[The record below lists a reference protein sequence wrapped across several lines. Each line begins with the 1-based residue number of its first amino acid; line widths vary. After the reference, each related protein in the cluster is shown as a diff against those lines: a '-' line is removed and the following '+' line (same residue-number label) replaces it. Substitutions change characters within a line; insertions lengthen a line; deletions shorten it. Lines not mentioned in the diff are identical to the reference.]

1 MDIYRSFY
9 VLLLLAVFAFNT
21 LGYAQKTSRIDSIN
35 SELKLAVDDMQRI
48 DLSLSLAGLY
58 RTQNPDT
65 SIILSLQAKLL
76 ADSLSY
82 TNGQYLSRRILAQTY
97 SGIAN
102 FRLALL
108 YANEANS
115 FLSEMNNPLERGRL
129 LSVFGLIY
137 NELGEFSKGAAYYFK
152 SLKIC
157 EKMLDSTCMSEAYNN
172 IGNMFYDR
180 GDMIKSSKYYN
191 KSISFSTKLNDQAG
205 IARGLN
211 NLATIYAENG
221 DYDVAKEFLSKAL
234 LINQRTGVR
243 IWEGINYLNFAE
255 IYRLQKIYDSSLV
268 YYHKASFVF
277 QDLGHYRL
285 MVNCKIGLSN
295 YYEETN
301 DTDKSVAF
309 ANEALSI
316 AKDRKLLVVE
326 NLAAKRLYE
335 LYSLIGP
342 KEQTY
347 RYGMKYYRLKDSL
360 EIEQNASKLS
370 NLMLLYEFD
379 KENQERQIVQQK
391 KETRYIIIII
401 SLFFLAV
408 LIVIIIMARHK
419 LKIKDN
425 LMIKRQLEDEIEIKD
440 KELVLNVMSLLKK
453 NEVLAHVVDNLMH
466 VHDEAVKDETKTAI
480 IKIAKD
486 IQKTSEDEIWEEFE
500 VRFKQAHGDYYDRLN
515 SRFPN
520 LTPNELKLSAFLKLN
535 MTTKDIA
542 ELTGKSISS
551 LEIARTRLR
560 KKMGI
565 TNTKTNL
572 ISFISQ
578 I

>member
-1 MDIYRSFY
+1 
-9 VLLLLAVFAFNT
+9 
-21 LGYAQKTSRIDSIN
+21 K
-35 SELKLAVDDMQRI
+35 
-48 DLSLSLAGLY
+48 
-58 RTQNPDT
+58 TQNPDT

-82 TNGQYLSRRILAQTY
+82 KDGQYLSRRLLAQTY
-97 SGIAN
+97 SGTAN

-108 YANEANS
+108 YANEAKS
-115 FLSEMNNPLERGRL
+115 FLGEASNSQENVKL

-137 NELGEFSKGAAYYFK
+137 NELGEFTKGANYYFE

-157 EKMLDSTCMSEAYNN
+157 EKMLDSTCMSESYNN

-180 GDMIKSSKYYN
+180 GDMIKSSRYYN

-211 NLATIYAENG
+211 NLATIHAENG
-221 DYDVAKEFLSKAL
+221 DYDVAKELLSKAL
-234 LINQRTGVR
+234 LINQKTGVR

-255 IYRLQKIYDSSLV
+255 IYRLQKIYDTSLV
-268 YYHKASFVF
+268 YYYKASLVF
-277 QDLGHYRL
+277 KDLGHPRL

-301 DTDKSVAF
+301 DIEKSVAY
-309 ANEALSI
+309 ASQALSI
-316 AKDRKLLVVE
+316 AKDRKLFVVE
-326 NLAAKRLYE
+326 NLATKRLYE
-335 LYSLIGP
+335 LYTLIGP
-342 KEQTY
+342 KEKAY

-379 KENQERQIVQQK
+379 KKNQEQQIIQQE
-391 KETRYIIIII
+391 KETRYVLIFV
-401 SLFFLAV
+401 SLFFFAV
-408 LIVIIIMARHK
+408 LIVIIILARHK
-419 LKIKDN
+419 LKIRNN

-453 NEVLAHVVDNLMH
+453 NEVLANVVDNLMH

-520 LTPNELKLSAFLKLN
+520 LSPNELKLSAFLKLN
-535 MTTKDIA
+535 MSTKDIA
-542 ELTGKSISS
+542 ELTGKSVSS